1 MRTAPKPIADCFTL
15 ATMEALTNY
24 NTRLSLLW
32 AARTAA
38 ERERDAIQADAL
50 TLAHDAATLK
60 RRADAGRLAVFQADI
75 DELRLLQSLPGLDVL
90 VRKDW
95 EVEAERLA
103 RVATQRERELEKQF
117 KKIGLTDD
125 QLDASLNQDKAWGE
139 AVRQQSDAQR
149 NASSGI
155 FTIEEAQ
162 RRDELERAIQYAA
175 ARL

>member
-1 MRTAPKPIADCFTL
+1 MRTAPKPIADCYTL

-24 NTRLSLLW
+24 NARLSLLW

-50 TLAHDAATLK
+50 TLAFDAPTLQG
-60 RRADAGRLAVFQADI
+60 RADAGRLAMFQADI
-75 DELRLLQSLPGLDVL
+75 DELRLLQSLPGLEVL

-125 QLDASLNQDKAWGE
+125 QLDASLNQDKAWGD
-139 AVRQQSDAQR
+139 AIRAKLDAQR
-149 NASSGI
+149 NASNGI